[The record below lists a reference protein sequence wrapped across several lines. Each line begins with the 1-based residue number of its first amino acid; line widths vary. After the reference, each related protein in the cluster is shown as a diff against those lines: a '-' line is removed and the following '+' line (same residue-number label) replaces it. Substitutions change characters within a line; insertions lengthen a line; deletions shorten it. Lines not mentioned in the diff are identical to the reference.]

1 MATFPG
7 SGYKTRRRSGWLN
20 SVRVDSLRSFSRRG
34 YLAKQAG
41 YTTANRVEG
50 ELYEAFSALAEV
62 PGQGHRREDL
72 THKDLLFFAVYSY
85 MIVFRIADPI
95 EIVRVLHGRR
105 NLKRLL
111 KP

>member
-1 MATFPG
+1 MD
-7 SGYKTRRRSGWLN
+7 
-20 SVRVDSLRSFSRRG
+20 DSTAPASALISYSLSPAADEDVFEIWRD
-34 YLAKQAG
+34 LAKQAG
-41 YTTANRVEG
+41 YAIANRVEG
-50 ELYEAFSALAEV
+50 ELYEAFGALAEV

-72 THKDLLFFAVYSY
+72 TRKDLLFFNVYSY

>member
-1 MATFPG
+1 MDG
-7 SGYKTRRRSGWLN
+7 STASAHALIAYALSPAADEEIFEIWR
-20 SVRVDSLRSFSRRG
+20 

-85 MIVFRIADPI
+85 ICTED
-95 EIVRVLHGRR
+95 EISSDC
-105 NLKRLL
+105 
-111 KP
+111 